1 MRGERRHIVALVLLP
16 TLLSLALMFYFLRG
30 SLHEW
35 AAQRWAND
43 TTAFVEALA
52 ARLNAEIDRP
62 LHLLR
67 LAASHPE
74 FAALPEIAAIDL
86 SLNGLPE
93 DRDAGKREILENL
106 RQQAGFSV
114 LFVLTPKGDHYI
126 SHPFA
131 VQRSLR
137 KYNLADRAY
146 FQRARDS
153 RQPVVSSAFL
163 GADGVPAVAIDVPII
178 GADGE
183 IVLHLGGVLHLD
195 RLSALLEAQKIAPFE
210 RAGLFDGLG
219 NKVGDIGQGVLMDA
233 EGASASSHADGLPP
247 GMKRIVDGR
256 GEAWLYVDVPLAHGW
271 HLSLMRS
278 EAALN
283 ASIAPQVH
291 RLVQLVALLLI
302 APSLIGMLLA
312 FRFSR
317 RWRQADEALLAAN
330 SQLEQR
336 VQERTEALQAS
347 ESRFRTL
354 FESAA
359 ETVLILGDNGIVDC
373 NQAAVELFGGS
384 DRAALVGRSPASLS
398 PELQP
403 DGESSLSK
411 AGRLVAASRQGE
423 EQRFEW
429 THQRLDTGELFVV
442 EVMLGRI
449 EWQSRVLVQCSL
461 RDMTERRRVEA
472 ELAAYREHLEEL
484 VALRTE
490 ELGQAKRAAESANVA
505 KTAFLANMSHEI
517 RTPMNAILGMARLIR
532 KGGLSAE
539 QVTQMGKLEMAS
551 AHLLE
556 IVNAVLDL
564 SKIESGRIVL
574 ESLPVQPA
582 ALVANVV
589 SMVHERVVA
598 KGLRIDS
605 EVAEMPCTL
614 LGDPTRLQQALLN
627 YIVNAVKFTE
637 NGGIFIRVVVEAE
650 SAATLTLRFEVE
662 DSGIGIAED
671 VLARLFSAFEQADA
685 STTRQYGG
693 TGLGL
698 AIVRKMARLMGGEAD
713 AHSEPGRGS
722 VFWFT
727 ACLSKG
733 GPADRQAPADPSLA
747 EDRLRREF
755 AGRRI
760 LLVED
765 EPVNREIAVIQL
777 EDVGLSVD
785 EAVDGEEAVA
795 MAEVGAYDLIL
806 MDMQMPRM
814 DGLQA
819 TSMIRRLPGR
829 ATTPIVAMTANA
841 FADDRARCLAA
852 GMNDFM
858 AKPVVPEVL
867 YSVLLRHLSGAG
879 KTPPTGTDPA

>member
-1 MRGERRHIVALVLLP
+1 MIGERRHIVALVLLP

-35 AAQRWAND
+35 ASQRWAND
-43 TTAFVEALA
+43 NSAFVEALA

-74 FAALPEIAAIDL
+74 FAALPEIQAIDL
-86 SLNGLPE
+86 SVNGLPE
-93 DRDAGKREILENL
+93 GRDAGKRAILENL

-114 LFVLTPKGDHYI
+114 LFVLTPAGDHYI

-146 FQRARDS
+146 FQQARDS
-153 RQPVVSSAFL
+153 RQPVVSSYFL
-163 GADGVPAVAIDVPII
+163 GADGVPAVAIDVPVI
-178 GADGE
+178 GADGN
-183 IVLHLGGVLHLD
+183 IVLHLGGVIHLD
-195 RLSALLEAQKIAPFE
+195 RLSALLAAQKIAPFE

-219 NKVGDIGQGVLMDA
+219 NKVGDIGQGVLLDTEIAA
-233 EGASASSHADGLPP
+233 EAGESDGLPP
-247 GMKRIVDGR
+247 GMRRILDGR
-256 GEAWLYVDVPLAHGW
+256 GESWLYVDVPMAHGW
-271 HLSLMRS
+271 RLSLMRS
-278 EAALN
+278 EATLN

-312 FRFSR
+312 FRFSH

-330 SQLEQR
+330 SQLEHR

-359 ETVLILGDNGIVDC
+359 ETVLILGENGIVDC
-373 NQAAVELFGGS
+373 NPAAVELFGGG
-384 DRAALVGRSPASLS
+384 DRSALVGRSPASLS

-411 AGRLVAASRQGE
+411 AGRLVAASLKGE

-429 THQRLDTGELFVV
+429 THKRLDNDKLFVV

-461 RDMTERRRVEA
+461 RDVTERRRVEA

-490 ELGQAKRAAESANVA
+490 ELGQAKRIAESANVA

-532 KGGLSAE
+532 KGGLSPE
-539 QVTQMGKLEMAS
+539 QVAQIGKLEMAS

-556 IVNAVLDL
+556 IINAVLDL

-582 ALVANVV
+582 ALVANVL
-589 SMVHERVVA
+589 SMVHERVEA
-598 KGLRIDS
+598 KGLAIDS
-605 EVAEMPCTL
+605 QVAEMPCAL

-637 NGGIFIRVVVEAE
+637 AGGIVVRVAVEAE
-650 SAATLTLRFEVE
+650 SVTTLMLRFEVE

-671 VLARLFSAFEQADA
+671 VLGRLFSAFEQADA

-698 AIVRKMARLMGGEAD
+698 AIVRKMARLMGGDAD
-713 AHSEPGRGS
+713 ARSAPGRGS
-722 VFWFT
+722 TFWFT
-727 ACLSKG
+727 ACLNKG
-733 GPADRQAPADPSLA
+733 ALLDRQVPIDPFLA
-747 EDRLRREF
+747 EERLRDEF
-755 AGRRI
+755 AGRRV

-765 EPVNREIAVIQL
+765 EPVNREIARLQL
-777 EDVGLSVD
+777 EEISLSVD
-785 EAVDGEEAVA
+785 QAEDGEQAVA
-795 MAEVGAYDLIL
+795 LAAARAYDLIL
-806 MDMQMPRM
+806 MDMQMPHL

-819 TSMIRRLPGR
+819 TSLIRRLPQHQ
-829 ATTPIVAMTANA
+829 ATPIVAMTANA
-841 FADDRARCLAA
+841 FAEDKARCLAA
-852 GMNDFM
+852 GMDDFM
-858 AKPVVPEVL
+858 AKPVMPEVL
-867 YSVLLRHLSGAG
+867 YAVLLRHLAGAG
-879 KTPPTGTDPA
+879 KASPARVDPA